1 MNVSDEPDSRAAQAI
16 PIHGHHST
24 GSNLVAPALSDAGAA
39 RHL

>member
-1 MNVSDEPDSRAAQAI
+1 MKVSDVPDSHAAQAI

-24 GSNLVAPALSDAGAA
+24 GSNRVAPAPSDAGAV